1 MKKNNEEVN
10 NNKSK
15 GDIKE
20 KVKTCNFTSNNYYY
34 ITSFIVVFWNCY
46 F

>member
-20 KVKTCNFTSNNYYY
+20 KVKACNFTSSYYY
-34 ITSFIVVFWNCY
+34 ITSFIVVSWNCY